1 MASSSVGFSGSPTL
15 TQASTAATTPGSV
28 GLSNYSQD
36 LQNEVNR
43 EVSLAELPM
52 QQIQNEVNSLQGQST
67 ELSTLNTDFQS
78 LQSALSNLDSASQ
91 GILAASVSN
100 QNVLSASV
108 GAGALPGAFT
118 VTVNTAG
125 SFTSALST
133 GSVTDPTS
141 QGLDSASSY
150 TLTVNGVQTT
160 ITPSANTL
168 NALVAAINGNPA
180 AGAQAT
186 VVNVGSSASPQYQL
200 YLQSTSFGADPISL
214 TDTGSSTNLLGS
226 PLTPGSDVEYQVDGA
241 PQVSSS
247 SSTVTLSPGVTVNL
261 LGAGTSTV
269 TVAPS
274 SSSIT
279 NALSTF
285 VNAYNTAV
293 TDLGKNFG
301 QGGGALAGN
310 SIVYTLQQAL
320 NNIGNYTSA
329 NGGITGLS
337 ALGITFDTSSNGQL
351 DFDPT
356 VLGNDNSTDL
366 SAAASFL
373 GSAASSGFLQFATNT
388 MTGVEDPTSGALTN
402 EITQTTDSINS
413 DNQLIAQ
420 QQAQV
425 TQLQSSLQSRMS
437 QADSAIATLESQQT
451 FYTSLFTSML
461 LPSPQQLA
469 SL

>member
-1 MASSSVGFSGSPTL
+1 
-15 TQASTAATTPGSV
+15 
-28 GLSNYSQD
+28 
-36 LQNEVNR
+36 
-43 EVSLAELPM
+43 M
-52 QQIQNEVNSLQGQST
+52 QQIQNDVNGLQSQST

-78 LQSALSNLDSASQ
+78 LQSAVSNLDSASQ
-91 GILAASVSN
+91 GILAASVSD

-108 GAGALPGAFT
+108 GAGALPGTFT
-118 VTVNTAG
+118 VTVNQAG
-125 SFTSALST
+125 SFISALST

-150 TLTVNGVQTT
+150 TLTANGVQTT
-160 ITPSANTL
+160 ITPSANNL
-168 NALVAAINGNPA
+168 NALVSAINANPA

-186 VVNVGSSASPQYQL
+186 VVNVGSSTSPQYEL
-200 YLQSTSFGADPISL
+200 YLQSTSFGSDPLTL
-214 TDTGSSTNLLGS
+214 TDTGSSTNLLGA
-226 PLTPGSDVEYQVDGA
+226 PLTPGSNVEYQVDGA
-241 PQVSSS
+241 PQITSSS
-247 SSTVTLSPGVTVNL
+247 SSVTLSPGVTVNL
-261 LGAGTSTV
+261 LAAGTSSV

-274 SSSIT
+274 SSSIS

-310 SIVYTLQQAL
+310 DIVYTLQQAL
-320 NNIGNYTSA
+320 NNIGNYTSTS
-329 NGGITGLS
+329 GGITGLS
-337 ALGITFDTSSNGQL
+337 ALGVTFETNGQL
-351 DFDPT
+351 SFDPT
-356 VLGNDNSTDL
+356 VLAGDNSSQL

-373 GSAASSGFLQFATNT
+373 GSAASSGFLQFATNSL
-388 MTGVEDPTSGALTN
+388 TGIEDPTTGALTT

-425 TQLQSSLQSRMS
+425 TQMQSSLQAQMA

-451 FYTSLFTSML
+451 FYASLFTSML